1 MCGIFFV
8 KSLSKKNLITKERIE
23 SIYEI
28 HKERGPDEKKHIV
41 IDDCLMIHTRL
52 AITNPRSGHQP
63 ISDSSEKSFMLFN
76 GEIYNYKDLAKQY
89 NFMKDEDYSDTD
101 ILFKLIDEVGFIN
114 AIKKLRGMFAIVYY
128 DLENRKI
135 YAARDHFGQKPLYS
149 YSSKNTIAF
158 SSTIRGLISYFG
170 LSLDY
175 SKILHLISKQGKTC
189 PSQTIF
195 NSVGGLRAGEIR
207 EFNFE
212 LEEESY
218 NYFSHQNIIDSQLYK
233 ENLKEPIENF
243 DHILRETINVHFDT
257 EAKTGL
263 LLSGGFDSSML
274 MRYSEDVKE
283 SELCLTKLCPGIE
296 KIPLQVVP
304 KLLEKSPKDILFKV
318 LTPKT
323 YFREL
328 IKFIK
333 LNLTI
338 PKWGGTPA
346 MRYLVRDIEFRN
358 IKVIFGG
365 DGVDESL
372 MGYDTHLNFIQQK
385 SDNQIHKTL
394 FGEKLLSDFS
404 FEDNQKLFKNR
415 KLIEEDLREHLS
427 DKEAFIQSFLFQDS
441 LEFLQR
447 CNLPSAD
454 LFSMNESLELRNPFV
469 DLEFMRFSLNLPLK
483 WKYNK
488 NTGGKY
494 IFKLLAKEKI
504 GDIFPS
510 HKEGTRNFSRLLSQ
524 TNIWNP
530 NQFNVIRLFP
540 VLKNFE
546 SFMDSTRFT
555 IICVELLLRIID
567 NPNIELKNFYTL
579 FNNEGKSIF
588 GEDY

>member
-8 KSLSKKNLITKERIE
+8 KSSSKRNLITKERIE
-23 SIYEI
+23 TIFEI

-52 AITNPRSGHQP
+52 AITNPSRGHQP
-63 ISDSSEKSFMLFN
+63 ISYSSEKSFMLFN

-89 NFMKDEDYSDTD
+89 SFMKDEDYSDTD
-101 ILFKLIDEVGFIN
+101 LLFKLINKVGFTN

-135 YAARDHFGQKPLYS
+135 HAARDHFGQKPLYS
-149 YSSKNTIAF
+149 YKSKDTIAF
-158 SSTIRGLISYFG
+158 SSTIKGLITYFG

-195 NSVGGLRAGEIR
+195 NSVGGLRAGEIK
-207 EFNFE
+207 EINFE
-212 LEEESY
+212 LEEECH
-218 NYFSHQNIIDSQLYK
+218 NYFNHQNIIDSQLYK

-243 DHILRETINVHFDT
+243 DHILQDTIKIHFDT

-263 LLSGGFDSSML
+263 LLSGGYDSSML
-274 MRYSEDVKE
+274 MQYSEDFKK

-296 KIPLQVVP
+296 KIPLKVIP
-304 KLLEKSPKDILFKV
+304 KLLEKSPKDILFKI

-328 IKFIK
+328 FDFIK
-333 LNLTI
+333 LNFTI

-346 MRYLVRDIEFRN
+346 MRYLVRDIDFRN

-372 MGYDTHLNFIQQK
+372 MGYNTHLNFIQQK
-385 SDNQIHKTL
+385 SENQIHKTL
-394 FGEKLLSDFS
+394 FGEKLLADFS
-404 FEDNQKLFKNR
+404 FEDNQKLFRNR
-415 KLIEEDLREHLS
+415 KLIEDNLREHLS
-427 DKEAFIQSFLFQDS
+427 SKEAFIQSFLFQDS

-469 DLEFMRFSLNLPLK
+469 DLEFMRFALNLPLK

-504 GDIFPS
+504 GDIFPL

-524 TNIWNP
+524 TNIWNL
-530 NQFNVIRLFP
+530 NQFKVLKLFP
-540 VLKNFE
+540 VLKDFK
-546 SFMDSTRFT
+546 SFMDSTKFT
-555 IICVELLLRIID
+555 IICVELLIRIID
-567 NPNIELKNFYTL
+567 NPSIELKNLDNL

-588 GEDY
+588 GEEY